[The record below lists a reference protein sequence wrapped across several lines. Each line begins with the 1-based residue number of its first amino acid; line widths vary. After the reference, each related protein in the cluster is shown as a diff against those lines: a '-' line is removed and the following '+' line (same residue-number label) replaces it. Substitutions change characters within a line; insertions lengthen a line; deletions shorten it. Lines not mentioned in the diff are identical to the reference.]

1 MSDLPDEFDCTITNW
16 EYIYDLC
23 REVSDQVKADHFE
36 PDVVVALARG
46 GWFAGRVL
54 CDFLGLDDLTSLK
67 MEHYVGTGEK
77 SGEPT
82 VRYPMPEG
90 SVDGKDVLIIDDIA
104 DTGGSI
110 ERAHEYVTDRGA
122 GEVRT
127 ATLQLLQTSAFEPEF
142 VGERLDEWA
151 WIVYPWNFIEDMV
164 DLISGVMAKDGDG
177 PYDAGEIRGLLA
189 EYHGVD
195 RIEMEIAQ
203 PGRLREVLDE
213 MGRRD
218 VLAETDGEYT
228 LVDGAVSGGT
238 VETDGGTATGDET
251 TDGGTATDEE

>member
-1 MSDLPDEFDCTITNW
+1 MSDLPEEFKCTITNW

-23 REVSDQVKADHFE
+23 REVSEEVKAAEFE

-46 GWFAGRVL
+46 GWFAGRCL

-67 MEHYVGTGEK
+67 MEHYVGTAAK

-90 SVDGKDVLIIDDIA
+90 SVEGKDVLVIDDIA

-110 ERAHEYVTDRGA
+110 SRAHEYVTDRDP

-127 ATLQLLQTSAFEPEF
+127 ATLQLLGTSEFEPDF

-164 DLISGVMAKDGDG
+164 DLISGVMAKA
-177 PYDAGEIRGLLA
+177 DADTFTGEDVRDLLA
-189 EYHGVD
+189 SYHQIE

-203 PGRLREVLDE
+203 PGRLEEVLAE
-213 MGRRD
+213 MERRD
-218 VLAETDGEYT
+218 VIVSVDEGEWRLAEQ
-228 LVDGAVSGGT
+228 
-238 VETDGGTATGDET
+238 
-251 TDGGTATDEE
+251 

>member
-1 MSDLPDEFDCTITNW
+1 MGVATLPPNGCHQMSDLPDDFDCTITTW
-16 EYIYDLC
+16 KYIYGLC
-23 REVSDQVKADHFE
+23 RDVSDEVREDAFE

-46 GWFAGRVL
+46 GWFAGRCL

-67 MEHYVGTGEK
+67 MEHYVGTAEK

-90 SVDGKDVLIIDDIA
+90 SVEGKDVLIIDDIA

-110 ERAHEYVTDRGA
+110 ERAYEYVAERDA

-127 ATLQLLQTSAFEPEF
+127 ATLQLLGTSEYQPDY
-142 VGERLDEWA
+142 VGEHLDEWT

-164 DLISGVMAKDGDG
+164 DLISSVMAQAEQDSFTQE
-177 PYDAGEIRGLLA
+177 EIRYYLS
-189 EYHGVD
+189 EFHNIE

-203 PGRLREVLDE
+203 PDRIPEVLNE
-213 MGRRD
+213 MERRD
-218 VLAETDGEYT
+218 VLESAGPGEWM
-228 LVDGAVSGGT
+228 LVSD
-238 VETDGGTATGDET
+238 
-251 TDGGTATDEE
+251 